1 MSAFLWLLHDTEM
14 AQAQFFED
22 VQHQFDEAAAFTAHE
37 PGLLEQIR
45 VCNAVFRVRFPVAMD
60 DGKIHVFEA
69 YRAEHSHHLMPTK
82 GGIRYSADVDQD
94 EVMALAALMT
104 FKCAMVGIP
113 FGGAKGGVCIDPKKH
128 SVRELE
134 RITRRYAFELMKKN
148 FLGPSMDVP
157 APDYG
162 TSEREM
168 AWIFDTYKALRPDD
182 LNAAACVTAKPLS
195 LGGIPGRT
203 EATGLGVFFGIREL
217 FEDESA
223 LSELGVSRGI
233 SGKTVIVQGLGNVG
247 LHAAKAFA
255 QAGAKLVALIEV
267 EGAIANDEGLSLEAV
282 LEHRKRTG
290 SILGFPGSR
299 DLEGNKALEL
309 PCDVLIPAALQQQIH
324 RDNAERISARV
335 IAEAANG
342 PITCDADAIL
352 RKRGIFVVPDVF
364 LNAGGVTVSYFE
376 WLKNLE
382 HVSFERLITR
392 WETLVGER
400 FATTIEQLTGKKLDL
415 PAREALIKGPSEHD
429 IVKSALEHTMI
440 VAYRSIREL
449 QRLRA
454 LPAMRT
460 AAWVLAIERVAEVY
474 ERSGVFP

>member
-1 MSAFLWLLHDTEM
+1 MVA
-14 AQAQFFED
+14 FFED
-22 VQHQFDEAAAFTAHE
+22 VKRQFDEAAKYTSHE

-45 VCNAVFRVRFPVAMD
+45 ACNAVYRIRFPVSLD
-60 DGKIHVFEA
+60 DGKIHVVEA

-82 GGIRYSADVDQD
+82 GGIRYSADVEQD

-104 FKCAMVGIP
+104 FKCAMVGVP

-128 SVRELE
+128 SVGELQ

-148 FLGPSMDVP
+148 FLGPAMDVP

-162 TSEREM
+162 TGEREM

-182 LNAAACVTAKPLS
+182 LNAAACVTAKPVA

-203 EATGLGVFFGIREL
+203 EATGLGVYFGIREL
-217 FEDESA
+217 FEDEDLLA
-223 LSELGVSRGI
+223 EMKVTRGL
-233 SGKTVIVQGLGNVG
+233 SGKRIVVQGLGNVG

-255 QAGAKLVALIEV
+255 AAGAKLTGLIEI
-267 EGAIANDEGLSLEAV
+267 EGAIHDEAGLDLDAV

-290 SILGFPGSR
+290 SLLGMPGATNLGR
-299 DLEGNKALEL
+299 DEALEL
-309 PCDVLIPAALQQQIH
+309 DCDILIPAALQHQIVEE
-324 RDNAERISARV
+324 NAPRIKAKV

-342 PITCDADAIL
+342 PVTHDADTIL
-352 RKRGIFVVPDVF
+352 RERGILVVPDMF

-392 WETLVGER
+392 WETQVGER
-400 FATTIEQLTGKKLDL
+400 FASTMEHLTGKVL
-415 PAREALIKGPSEHD
+415 PAPDRAALVQGPSEHD
-429 IVKSALEHTMI
+429 LVRGALEHTMMI
-440 VAYRSIREL
+440 AYRSIREI
-449 QRLRA
+449 QKHRN
-454 LPAMRT
+454 LPSMRT
-460 AAWVLAIERVAEVY
+460 AAWVLSIDRIAEVY
-474 ERSGVFP
+474 ERMGVFP